1 MTANAAILLVDD
13 RPENLTA
20 MEAALEPLGFR
31 LETALSGE
39 DALRKL
45 LVDDYALVVLDVQMP
60 GIDGFETARAIK
72 GRDRTKNIPI
82 LFLTA
87 ISREEEHRLAGY
99 ESGGVDYLF
108 KPIAPDLLRAKV
120 AVFAQLHLKQLEL
133 ERKTAE
139 LERSNRD
146 LEQFSY
152 VASHDLQEPLR
163 VINGYLE
170 MIEDHLDGA
179 LDDDA
184 RHWMDKAKAT
194 TARMAGLVNDL
205 LAYARAGNGARPPSV
220 DVDLDDAVK
229 VALSHLAVAIDERSA
244 DVRVDGDL
252 PGIHAVDGEVVQVVQ
267 NIIANALKHG
277 ADTPEVRIRAWPN
290 DEGMV
295 ELVVSDNGPGVPVAD
310 RERIFGMF
318 ERVDGSPYPGTGL
331 GLAICRRI
339 VEHRGGRIW
348 LDGNESGPGAAVH
361 MTWPCAG
368 ATEGDEPA
376 R

>member
-1 MTANAAILLVDD
+1 MTTTPAILLVDD

-31 LETALSGE
+31 IHTALSGE

-45 LVDDYALVVLDVQMP
+45 LVEEYALVVLDVQMP
-60 GIDGFETARAIK
+60 GIDGFETAKAIK
-72 GRDRTKNIPI
+72 GRDRTKNIPV

-99 ESGGVDYLF
+99 QSGGVDYLF

-120 AVFAQLHLKQLEL
+120 SVFAQLHLKQREL

-163 VINGYLE
+163 VVNGYLE
-170 MIEDHLDGA
+170 MIEEHLGPS
-179 LDDDA
+179 LDDDL
-184 RHWMDKAKAT
+184 RRWIDKAKAT
-194 TARMAGLVNDL
+194 TETMATLVSDL
-205 LAYARAGNGARPPSV
+205 LAYARAGAETPPATTV
-220 DVDLDDAVK
+220 ELRA
-229 VALSHLAVAIDERSA
+229 AIDSALAQLSVAMADRGATIDVASPLPPVAAVER
-244 DVRVDGDL
+244 
-252 PGIHAVDGEVVQVVQ
+252 EVVQVVQ
-267 NIIANALKHG
+267 NIVANALKH
-277 ADTPEVRIRAWPN
+277 AATAPHVTITASRSDR
-290 DEGMV
+290 GMV
-295 ELVVSDNGPGVPVAD
+295 ELVVADNGPGVPEAD

-318 ERVDGSPYPGTGL
+318 ERVEGSPYPGTGL
-331 GLAICRRI
+331 GLAICRRL
-339 VEHRGGRIW
+339 VERRGGRIW
-348 LDGNESGPGAAVH
+348 LSANPGGGAAVH
-361 MTWPCAG
+361 MTWPA
-368 ATEGDEPA
+368 ATQDPS

>member
-1 MTANAAILLVDD
+1 MTADAAILLVDD

-31 LETALSGE
+31 LERAMSGE

-45 LVDDYALVVLDVQMP
+45 LVDHYALVVLDVQMP

-133 ERKTAE
+133 ETKTAE
-139 LERSNRD
+139 LERSNRE

-163 VINGYLE
+163 VVNGYLE
-170 MIEDHLDGA
+170 MIEDHLGETI
-179 LDDDA
+179 DDDA
-184 RHWMDKAKAT
+184 RMWMAKAKET
-194 TARMAGLVNDL
+194 TAGMAELVNDL
-205 LAYARAGNGARPPSV
+205 LAYARAGAGEPPAAV
-220 DVDLDDAVK
+220 DVELDDAVRT
-229 VALSHLAVAIDERSA
+229 ALSNLAVSVAERDAS
-244 DVRVDGDL
+244 VTVDRDL
-252 PGIHAVDGEVVQVVQ
+252 PCVRAARREVVQVVQ
-267 NIIANALKHG
+267 NIVANALKHA
-277 ADTPEVRIRAWPN
+277 ADVPEVRIRAAA
-290 DEGMV
+290 DGDGMV
-295 ELVVSDNGPGVPVAD
+295 ELVVSDNGPGVPAED

-318 ERVDGSPYPGTGL
+318 ERVEGSPYPGTGL
-331 GLAICRRI
+331 GLAICRRV
-339 VEHRGGRIW
+339 VENRGGRIW
-348 LDGNESGPGAAVH
+348 MAANDGGAGAAVH
-361 MTWPCAG
+361 VTWPG
-368 ATEGDEPA
+368 TG
-376 R
+376 

>member
-1 MTANAAILLVDD
+1 MTSVVPAILLVDD

-20 MEAALEPLGFR
+20 MEAALEPLGFQID
-31 LETALSGE
+31 TALSGE

-60 GIDGFETARAIK
+60 GIDGFETAKAIK

-120 AVFAQLHLKQLEL
+120 GVFAQLHLKQLEL
-133 ERKTAE
+133 ERKTAD

-163 VINGYLE
+163 VVNGYLE
-170 MIEDHLDGA
+170 LLEEHLGGS
-179 LDDDA
+179 LDAEA
-184 RHWMDKAKAT
+184 RGWIDKAKGT
-194 TARMAGLVNDL
+194 TSRMAQLVNDL
-205 LAYARAGNGARPPSV
+205 LAYARAGAGRGTSASRAD
-220 DVDLDDAVK
+220 DVDLDDAVRT
-229 VALSHLAVAIDERSA
+229 ALSHLSVTVEERRA
-244 DVRVDGDL
+244 KIEVVGDL
-252 PGIHAVDGEVVQVVQ
+252 PAVHAVDREIVQVVQ
-267 NIIANALKHG
+267 NVVANALKHAAAEPKVKISAAP
-277 ADTPEVRIRAWPN
+277 ADAA
-290 DEGMV
+290 MV
-295 ELVVSDNGPGVPVAD
+295 ELVVADNGPGVPETD
-310 RERIFGMF
+310 MERIFGMF

-339 VEHRGGRIW
+339 VEQRGGRIW
-348 LDGNESGPGAAVH
+348 MTPNDDGPGVAVH
-361 MTWPCAG
+361 MTWPA
-368 ATEGDEPA
+368 AVE
-376 R
+376 